1 MAARTGLVVVS
12 HSRALADAAVALA
25 REMLHGE
32 PVRVEVAAGLDDT
45 TFGTDAT
52 QIMTAIEAADQGQ
65 GVVVLMDLGSAVLSA
80 ELALELLDDD
90 VRDPVVLCP
99 APLVEGLVVAAVAAA
114 AGADRDEVAAEAAGA
129 LAGKTSHLA
138 APEPQAAPD
147 PASAPDELT
156 GAFTVANPHGL
167 HARPAARVVQAVR
180 AFDARVL
187 IRNRTTGS
195 AWVPAGSLSKV
206 ATLGV
211 LSGHDV
217 EVRAGGNQAREALDH
232 LLELAARN
240 FDEPLDGPAPPAAP
254 AAPAGMPS
262 AAGGGVGIGTA
273 PIPTSPGVGI
283 GPAWSPRLAPIDLT
297 GIEAGDPA
305 VEWSGLT
312 ASIAAVRRSVS
323 QVRARATRDVGEA
336 EAAIFDAHLL
346 LLDDADLLSDVHA
359 RVDGGAPAATAWA
372 AAVDAVAGDLA
383 EMADP
388 YLRARAAD
396 IAAVRD
402 AVLRELLGVTHD
414 GTAPSGVLVAEDLTP
429 AEAAELDPTRVVAV
443 VLAHGAPTAHSAILL
458 RALGIP
464 TVVGAGPDVLD
475 VPGGTLL
482 AVDGGSGEI
491 VVDPSPPVQERFRAQ
506 AADLARS
513 RRTALRDAT
522 APAVTSDGVTVHV
535 GANVGSVADARLAAE
550 CGADLAGL
558 VRTEFLFLDR
568 AQAPDAAEQEA
579 VYRGIAEALGGRRI
593 TLRTLDVGG
602 DKPLSYLPM
611 PAEANPFL
619 GVRGLR
625 LSLAHPPL
633 LAEQLAAIVR
643 VAHDHP
649 TSVMFP
655 MVSTVDELAAARR
668 MLADAIELVGRGTP
682 DGLEVGTMVEVP
694 AAALKAQAF
703 APHVDFFSIGTN
715 DLTQYALAAER
726 GNAAVADVGDPY
738 DPGVLKLVEAVC
750 RTGVPVAVCGELAAD
765 DHATALLVGL
775 GVRELSVTPRA
786 VPAIKQRV
794 RGLDGGQAA
803 TLAAAALGA
812 DGADAVRHLVD

>member
-1 MAARTGLVVVS
+1 MPS
-12 HSRALADAAVALA
+12 
-25 REMLHGE
+25 
-32 PVRVEVAAGLDDT
+32 
-45 TFGTDAT
+45 
-52 QIMTAIEAADQGQ
+52 
-65 GVVVLMDLGSAVLSA
+65 
-80 ELALELLDDD
+80 
-90 VRDPVVLCP
+90 
-99 APLVEGLVVAAVAAA
+99 
-114 AGADRDEVAAEAAGA
+114 
-129 LAGKTSHLA
+129 
-138 APEPQAAPD
+138 
-147 PASAPDELT
+147 
-156 GAFTVANPHGL
+156 
-167 HARPAARVVQAVR
+167 
-180 AFDARVL
+180 
-187 IRNRTTGS
+187 
-195 AWVPAGSLSKV
+195 
-206 ATLGV
+206 
-211 LSGHDV
+211 
-217 EVRAGGNQAREALDH
+217 
-232 LLELAARN
+232 
-240 FDEPLDGPAPPAAP
+240 AAP
-254 AAPAGMPS
+254 AAS
-262 AAGGGVGIGTA
+262 AAGGGVA
-273 PIPTSPGVGI
+273 DRDRPD
-283 GPAWSPRLAPIDLT
+283 PRVTRRRASARRGRRGSHRSTCT

-305 VEWSGLT
+305 VEWGGLT
-312 ASIAAVRRSVS
+312 ESIAAVRRSVS

-346 LLDDADLLSDVHA
+346 LLDDADLLGDVHA
-359 RVDGGAPAATAWA
+359 RVDGGEPAATAWA

-383 EMADP
+383 DMTDP

-396 IAAVRD
+396 IARRARRRAARAARPRRADV
-402 AVLRELLGVTHD
+402 A
-414 GTAPSGVLVAEDLTP
+414 APSGVLVADDLTP

-535 GANVGSVADARLAAE
+535 GANVGSVEDARLAADG
-550 CGADLAGL
+550 GADLAGL

-568 AQAPDAAEQEA
+568 AQAPDADEQEA

-602 DKPLSYLPM
+602 DKPLLLPADAARR
-611 PAEANPFL
+611 PTRSSACGASGCRWPT
-619 GVRGLR
+619 RR
-625 LSLAHPPL
+625 CSPSSC
-633 LAEQLAAIVR
+633 AAIVR

-655 MVSTVDELAAARR
+655 MVSTLDELAAARR
-668 MLADAIELVGRGTP
+668 MLDGRDRARRPGHPGRPRGRDHGRGARRRTEGRRPSRRTSTSSASARTTSPSTRWPPSGATRPSPTWPTRSTP
-682 DGLEVGTMVEVP
+682 VCCSSWKP
-694 AAALKAQAF
+694 CAAA
-703 APHVDFFSIGTN
+703 
-715 DLTQYALAAER
+715 
-726 GNAAVADVGDPY
+726 
-738 DPGVLKLVEAVC
+738 
-750 RTGVPVAVCGELAAD
+750 GVPVAVCGELAAD
-765 DHATALLVGL
+765 DRATALLVGL

-794 RGLDGGQAA
+794 RGLDSGEAA